1 MTGPP
6 NEAPGAGPGG
16 TPPPI
21 EYAPHS
27 AAPSASVK
35 IGQMMAGTVVGAAVF
50 LGLAFAAPF
59 VIGNKGLLVG
69 ALLGV
74 VVLVPLALRLRRNA
88 RHRPWAAGIWIGL
101 GIGLLVDGLCWVF
114 MTSMEH

>member
-1 MTGPP
+1 MTRPG
-6 NEAPGAGPGG
+6 NETPGAGPGG
-16 TPPPI
+16 TPPI
-21 EYAPHS
+21 DYAQRS
-27 AAPSASVK
+27 AAPPASVR
-35 IGQMMAGTVVGAAVF
+35 IGQMMAGTVVGAVVF

-74 VVLVPLALRLRRNA
+74 VVLVPLALRLRRNP

-101 GIGLLVDGLCWVF
+101 GIGLLLDGLCWAF